1 MKGNYVSK
9 MYLSKLNFN
18 FFCQNISA
26 SFLPKNSVSTDYL
39 TAVCLCYNISRAKK
53 SLNHV

>member
-39 TAVCLCYNISRAKK
+39 TGGVF
-53 SLNHV
+53 SLSMLHF